1 MESTFDDFEQ
11 LNLSYEKFPPLPCIS
26 KYKIERRLA
35 HYYLLQ
41 STYTFTSTLLEKNI
55 LKSTKINLVIYI

>member
-1 MESTFDDFEQ
+1 MESTVDDFEQ

-26 KYKIERRLA
+26 KYKIERCLA

-41 STYTFTSTLLEKNI
+41 STYTFTSTLLEKKY
-55 LKSTKINLVIYI
+55 LEKH